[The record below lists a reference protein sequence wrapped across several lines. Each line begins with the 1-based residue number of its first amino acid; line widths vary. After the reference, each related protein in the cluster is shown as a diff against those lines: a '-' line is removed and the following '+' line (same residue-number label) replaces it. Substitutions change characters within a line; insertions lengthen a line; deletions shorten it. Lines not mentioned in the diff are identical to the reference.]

1 MQTYLSMIAENKGK
15 VQKAL
20 ALLEQVVE
28 SNLTPKNI
36 RKVVKDG
43 INILKDE
50 KLSLGVR
57 SANTVSL
64 LEEISQD
71 PNMPSYS
78 RVTIW
83 SAVSLLES
91 VREV

>member
-1 MQTYLSMIAENKGK
+1 MIAENKGK

>member
-1 MQTYLSMIAENKGK
+1 MSMIAENKGK

-43 INILKDE
+43 INILNDE

-71 PNMPSYS
+71 PNMPSYI

-91 VREV
+91 VRDV